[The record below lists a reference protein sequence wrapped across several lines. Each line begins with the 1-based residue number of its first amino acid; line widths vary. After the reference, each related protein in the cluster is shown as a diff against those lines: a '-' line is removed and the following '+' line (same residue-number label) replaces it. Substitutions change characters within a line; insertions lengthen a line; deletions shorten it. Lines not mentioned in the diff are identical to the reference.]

1 MYLRMDPLS
10 MDDPLRELDRA
21 ILAPSI
27 AGIPDGVK
35 YHKKR
40 YDLLIRNIMK
50 VMNGELPEC
59 RLDRI

>member
-1 MYLRMDPLS
+1 
-10 MDDPLRELDRA
+10 MDDPLRDLDRA

-59 RLDRI
+59 RLDWI